1 MKKISTPLLLLC
13 ATALSSSAEDI
24 SLTVCEG
31 TGFNSV
37 PVYGQWMDRPNHSQV
52 IYPADMLKSLK
63 DNNLLS
69 FTFYVKSMTKEWTNE
84 EIVVSLAEVEQATYD
99 AENKEYVSATLTKV
113 SSAAVSLAA
122 DATEWTV
129 SFTTPYAYKGG
140 NLLVD
145 ISNAKAGTSPNIQWF
160 GVWQPATSYTAIIKG
175 NDIRLANFLPKLTV
189 KATSEAL
196 GARAS
201 VDVKELTFPLTFTD
215 DSSELSVKVSSIG
228 SKAVSGTVSVTGS
241 DAFSTTMTEI
251 TGLEPETD
259 VEIPVTFAPKATSA
273 GEVAVLHI
281 DLGDAGKFEVALR
294 GAGLEVPTAFRQL
307 FDGGMNYAEELPA
320 GWTPYAVEVLADNEA
335 EVSDMT
341 TDYSAFPAVYRFSG
355 FKFGNGEGIAW
366 NHVNWAPS
374 SELYHQYYY
383 LVSPVLS
390 GNVMVRGMFTDK
402 AAAGS
407 FIQVLP
413 ATPLVSGGFEL
424 GDALELAWSEP
435 LGDTAWSV
443 GTVRL
448 PHEMRLAFF
457 MKFGALDLVA
467 ADATTG
473 VGCVDVLAPAET
485 STEVYNLSGCRVNAT
500 AWKSGAVPAGVY
512 IVREGGKTSKILKK

>member
-1 MKKISTPLLLLC
+1 
-13 ATALSSSAEDI
+13 
-24 SLTVCEG
+24 
-31 TGFNSV
+31 
-37 PVYGQWMDRPNHSQV
+37 
-52 IYPADMLKSLK
+52 
-63 DNNLLS
+63 
-69 FTFYVKSMTKEWTNE
+69 
-84 EIVVSLAEVEQATYD
+84 
-99 AENKEYVSATLTKV
+99 
-113 SSAAVSLAA
+113 
-122 DATEWTV
+122 
-129 SFTTPYAYKGG
+129 
-140 NLLVD
+140 
-145 ISNAKAGTSPNIQWF
+145 
-160 GVWQPATSYTAIIKG
+160 
-175 NDIRLANFLPKLTV
+175 
-189 KATSEAL
+189 
-196 GARAS
+196 
-201 VDVKELTFPLTFTD
+201 
-215 DSSELSVKVSSIG
+215 
-228 SKAVSGTVSVTGS
+228 
-241 DAFSTTMTEI
+241 
-251 TGLEPETD
+251 
-259 VEIPVTFAPKATSA
+259 
-273 GEVAVLHI
+273 
-281 DLGDAGKFEVALR
+281 
-294 GAGLEVPTAFRQL
+294 
-307 FDGGMNYAEELPA
+307 
-320 GWTPYAVEVLADNEA
+320 
-335 EVSDMT
+335 MT

-374 SELYHQYYY
+374 TERYHQYYY

-435 LGDTAWSV
+435 LGDTSWSV

-485 STEVYNLSGCRVNAT
+485 STEVYNLSGCRVNA
-500 AWKSGAVPAGVY
+500 AVWKSGAVPAGVY